1 MSNPTETLTSVPS
14 DEAEVKQ
21 SFIQR
26 RIITPIKNHPKIALA
41 VVGGLALVG
50 AAALVA
56 KNDDSTSSNTE
67 EPTEELVED
76 TTVA

>member
-1 MSNPTETLTSVPS
+1 MSNPTETLASVPS
-14 DEAEVKQ
+14 DEAVVKQ

-26 RIITPIKNHPKIALA
+26 RIVTPIKNHPKIALA